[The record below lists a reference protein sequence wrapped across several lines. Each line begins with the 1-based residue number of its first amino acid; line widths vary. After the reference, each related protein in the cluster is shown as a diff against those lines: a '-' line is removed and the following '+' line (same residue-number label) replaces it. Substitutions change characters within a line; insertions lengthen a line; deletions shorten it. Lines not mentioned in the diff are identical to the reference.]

1 MTGSIEQSAIN
12 LASNIGGNMFNDKL
26 LLIKK
31 LPSLQAVLLLIDTS
45 DRRKM
50 AAASR
55 KKMLVERSLSEKIC
69 ERDLPPFLCETL
81 GKAT

>member
-1 MTGSIEQSAIN
+1 
-12 LASNIGGNMFNDKL
+12 MFNDKL

-31 LPSLQAVLLLIDTS
+31 LPSLQSVLQLIDTS
-45 DRRKM
+45 GRRKM
-50 AAASR
+50 PPASR
-55 KKMLVERSLSEKIC
+55 KKKLVEWGLGEKIC